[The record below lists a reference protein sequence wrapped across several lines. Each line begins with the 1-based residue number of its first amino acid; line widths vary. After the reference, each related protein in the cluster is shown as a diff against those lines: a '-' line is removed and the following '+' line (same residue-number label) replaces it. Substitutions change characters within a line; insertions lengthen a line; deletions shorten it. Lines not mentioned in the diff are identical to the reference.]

1 MLMYSQAHQVA
12 STAGNCCSRRVAA
25 IKRYAE
31 TLASYS
37 DCMPRTDVLDARVQR
52 DEVLSLLSLLALPVQ
67 KVQILASCSD
77 CMHKTDVLH
86 ARVQRDE
93 VLKFTC
99 FTSTKVQVLT
109 SEERDQVISLLA
121 LLVQK
126 YKY

>member
-1 MLMYSQAHQVA
+1 MLTYAQAHQVA

-37 DCMPRTDVLDARVQR
+37 DCMPKTDVLDARVHR
-52 DEVLSLLSLLALPVQ
+52 AELL
-67 KVQILASCSD
+67 
-77 CMHKTDVLH
+77 
-86 ARVQRDE
+86 
-93 VLKFTC
+93 
-99 FTSTKVQVLT
+99 
-109 SEERDQVISLLA
+109 SLLA